1 MIYVDPNVVGNTDTQ
16 VISLKMEG
24 PNPHF
29 VFNNSVSGT
38 AATTLVQ
45 QTPAQG
51 GFTHKMEVEINGET
65 MYLLLVA
72 NNVPLP

>member
-1 MIYVDPNVVGNTDTQ
+1 MQ
-16 VISLKMEG
+16 G

-29 VFNNSVSGT
+29 VFNDSSISGT
-38 AATTLVQ
+38 AASTLVQ
-45 QTPAQG
+45 NTPAGG